1 MRMSFR
7 EKASFNSAQA
17 FLCRSKSLYDGTKS
31 TMRLSNI
38 TSKLR
43 TVSATLANTN
53 PFSSKSQGNSITE
66 ENADD
71 VKQTEGIKKSK
82 RRTRERTTFTN
93 ESSTSASG
101 KQEKPERKKKKK
113 KQKHDH
119 SDTTKLVKTSSI
131 QQTTE
136 YVVQEGDSFNSVAAR
151 FDLTPSELC
160 RVNKFLS
167 RTLFVGQVIKLPINE
182 KVANMTAES
191 SNKSV
196 ASGVKSDNNNLNAEE
211 NVQVTTEEITKNPL
225 DPKVCL
231 TEGESKSKL
240 LQSVDSLTSSVNET
254 DTDDQ
259 DFDESSTYSEYT
271 DYADEENDPMAC
283 QYLKFDCKFVV
294 DLQCSV
300 PGIILVTTNMF
311 VFKPYDEEQYPLEN
325 HCKQIPLSQFRT
337 IAVYRDPSVMYFTK
351 RGTQPTSCPS
361 NVNIE
366 CDVNEIINS
375 TEQTPCVIITKN
387 DDSSTELSNPIE
399 IKGITC
405 EMNSGEKH
413 DIGQKD
419 IENVITTDSLSA
431 SNLKKCDLD
440 DNPFYLCILA
450 YTNSVENNS
459 HRRHP
464 FWFTVQSE
472 EYWFLIPNE
481 KSKIL
486 FDFLLTCQFHGYE
499 DDVKQCTDMEVSQL
513 SIKSTEIKDTN
524 KANTIISKLHSKS
537 LGNLNFF
544 KSSIV
549 SPVSSEHFCLDDD
562 NNDDVSKFEKTIHRH
577 HNHKH
582 THRHHNYCHF
592 VVVPNTFD
600 WVLPRIGSSDDHSRT
615 LLILNNQQKYTN
627 TLKEAPKISSDQNE
641 HCQQSQSNKLKKLQ
655 NIEHSTDSSSFRDTT
670 DISKTVEKHDSVPSM
685 EEEKAALQL
694 LKRETINWELVSSKE
709 LELKELEE
717 EKRKQF
723 MFDCIKSAEPEL
735 LPIPTATSNSEIF
748 DVHKVRDLLQNL
760 TPDAEGLDWILTY
773 STSVHGFSLRSL
785 YRRCA
790 NSLTESS
797 KDNSYGTIHTKMK
810 HTLTSNSPHAANQPC
825 ILIIRTSTN
834 EIFGAM
840 LNTHPYPSNGRFYG
854 NGSCFVFR
862 WINTTD
868 SKQDQLKGN
877 SNSINEQD
885 SISLSVTSNKLLNI
899 PTDVNSVSI
908 SSSSLLG
915 TDNHNSDLV
924 SSSSSF
930 ISSDVRTETVTK
942 EFAHLCYNDKKEFP
956 EQGKKQTFQKFTW
969 SGENSYFINGDYDSL
984 TIGCSQGH
992 SAIQLDDILLHGH
1005 SDNCETF
1012 NSPQLTLSSPDFIIT
1027 TLEIWSF
1034 I

>member
-1 MRMSFR
+1 
-7 EKASFNSAQA
+7 
-17 FLCRSKSLYDGTKS
+17 
-31 TMRLSNI
+31 
-38 TSKLR
+38 
-43 TVSATLANTN
+43 
-53 PFSSKSQGNSITE
+53 
-66 ENADD
+66 
-71 VKQTEGIKKSK
+71 
-82 RRTRERTTFTN
+82 
-93 ESSTSASG
+93 
-101 KQEKPERKKKKK
+101 
-113 KQKHDH
+113 
-119 SDTTKLVKTSSI
+119 
-131 QQTTE
+131 
-136 YVVQEGDSFNSVAAR
+136 
-151 FDLTPSELC
+151 
-160 RVNKFLS
+160 
-167 RTLFVGQVIKLPINE
+167 
-182 KVANMTAES
+182 MTAES
-191 SNKSV
+191 SSKSV
-196 ASGVKSDNNNLNAEE
+196 ASGVKNDNNDLNIEE
-211 NVQVTTEEITKNPL
+211 NEQMTTEKVIKNPL
-225 DPKVCL
+225 DPKVYL
-231 TEGESKSKL
+231 IEEEIKSNL

-254 DTDDQ
+254 DTDEQ
-259 DFDESSTYSEYT
+259 DLDESSTYSEYT

-351 RGTQPTSCPS
+351 RGAQPTSCPS
-361 NVNIE
+361 NVNI
-366 CDVNEIINS
+366 DYNVNDIRNS
-375 TEQTPCVIITKN
+375 NEQTPCVIITKN
-387 DDSSTELSNPIE
+387 DDNSMDKLSNSIE
-399 IKGITC
+399 TKRDIC
-405 EMNSGEKH
+405 EINSGEKY
-413 DIGQKD
+413 DIEQKHN
-419 IENVITTDSLSA
+419 ENVITTDNVNNSSSA
-431 SNLKKCDLD
+431 SNLKKYDLD

-450 YTNSVENNS
+450 STNSVENNK

-464 FWFTVQSE
+464 YWFTVQSE
-472 EYWFLIPNE
+472 EYWFLIPSE

-499 DDVKQCTDMEVSQL
+499 DDVKQGTDMEVSQL
-513 SIKSTEIKDTN
+513 SIKSTEIKETN
-524 KANTIISKLHSKS
+524 KTNTITSKLHSKS

-549 SPVSSEHFCLDDD
+549 SPVSSERFCLDDGG
-562 NNDDVSKFEKTIHRH
+562 NDDVGKFEKTLHRH

-582 THRHHNYCHF
+582 THRHHNHCHF

-600 WVLPRIGSSDDHSRT
+600 WVLPRIGSLDDHSRT
-615 LLILNNQQKYTN
+615 LLILKNQKKYTPR
-627 TLKEAPKISSDQNE
+627 TPSYQNE
-641 HCQQSQSNKLKKLQ
+641 HCQQDSQSNELKESQ
-655 NIEHSTDSSSFRDTT
+655 NLEQSTNSSSLTDST
-670 DISKTVEKHDSVPSM
+670 DISKTVEICDSIPSM

-694 LKRETINWELVSSKE
+694 LKRETVNWELVSSKE

-723 MFDCIKSAEPEL
+723 MFDCIKLAEPEL
-735 LPIPTATSNSEIF
+735 LPIPAATSNSEIF

-797 KDNSYGTIHTKMK
+797 KDNLHSTIHTKMK
-810 HTLTSNSPHAANQPC
+810 HTLMSNSPHSANQPC

-868 SKQDQLKGN
+868 SKQDQLKEN

-885 SISLSVTSNKLLNI
+885 STSLSATSNKLMNI
-899 PTDVNSVSI
+899 PKDVNSASI
-908 SSSSLLG
+908 SSSALLV

-930 ISSDVRTETVTK
+930 TSFDMRTETVTK
-942 EFAHLCYNDKKEFP
+942 EFAHLCYNDKSEFP
-956 EQGKKQTFQKFTW
+956 EQDKKQTFQKFIW
-969 SGENSYFINGDYDSL
+969 SGKNSYFINGDYDSL

-1005 SDNCETF
+1005 SVNCETF
-1012 NSPQLTLSSPDFIIT
+1012 DSPQLTLSSPDFVIT

>member
-1 MRMSFR
+1 MSFR
-7 EKASFNSAQA
+7 EKAGFNSAQA
-17 FLCRSKSLYDGTKS
+17 FLHRSKSLYDGTKS

-38 TSKLR
+38 TAKLR
-43 TVSATLANTN
+43 TVSATLTNTN
-53 PFSSKSQGNSITE
+53 PFNSKSQENSIAE

-71 VKQTEGIKKSK
+71 LKQTEGIKKVK
-82 RRTRERTTFTN
+82 RRTRKRITFTN
-93 ESSTSASG
+93 ESSTAASG
-101 KQEKPERKKKKK
+101 KQEKPESKKRKK

-119 SDTTKLVKTSSI
+119 SETTKLVKANSV

-136 YVVQEGDSFNSVAAR
+136 YVVQESDSFNSVAAR

-160 RVNKFLS
+160 RINKLLS

-182 KVANMTAES
+182 KLENMTAES
-191 SNKSV
+191 SSKSV
-196 ASGVKSDNNNLNAEE
+196 ASSVKSDNNHLNIEE
-211 NVQVTTEEITKNPL
+211 NEQITTENVIKNPL

-231 TEGESKSKL
+231 IEEEIKSKL

-254 DTDDQ
+254 DTDEQ
-259 DFDESSTYSEYT
+259 DLDESSTYSEYT
-271 DYADEENDPMAC
+271 DYAEEENDPMAC

-351 RGTQPTSCPS
+351 RGAQPTSCPS
-361 NVNIE
+361 NVNI
-366 CDVNEIINS
+366 DYNVSDIRNS
-375 TEQTPCVIITKN
+375 NEQTPCVIITKN
-387 DDSSTELSNPIE
+387 DDNSMDKLSNPIE
-399 IKGITC
+399 IKGNIC
-405 EMNSGEKH
+405 GMNSSEKY
-413 DIGQKD
+413 DIEQKD
-419 IENVITTDSLSA
+419 NENVITTDDMNNSSAA
-431 SNLKKCDLD
+431 SNLKKCDL
-440 DNPFYLCILA
+440 A
-450 YTNSVENNS
+450 STNSVENNK

-464 FWFTVQSE
+464 YWFTVQSE

-481 KSKIL
+481 KSKVL

-499 DDVKQCTDMEVSQL
+499 DDVKQGTDMEVSQL

-524 KANTIISKLHSKS
+524 KTNTITSKLHSKS

-549 SPVSSEHFCLDDD
+549 SPVSSERFCLDDGGS
-562 NNDDVSKFEKTIHRH
+562 DDVGKFEKTLHRH

-582 THRHHNYCHF
+582 THRHHNHCHF

-600 WVLPRIGSSDDHSRT
+600 WVLPRIGISDDHSRT
-615 LLILNNQQKYTN
+615 LLILKNQQKYT
-627 TLKEAPKISSDQNE
+627 PKISSYQNE
-641 HCQQSQSNKLKKLQ
+641 HGQQNCQSNELKGSQ
-655 NIEHSTDSSSFRDTT
+655 NLEQSTNSSSLTDTT
-670 DISKTVEKHDSVPSM
+670 DISKTVEICDSIPSM

-694 LKRETINWELVSSKE
+694 LKRETVNWELVSSKE
-709 LELKELEE
+709 LELKDLEE

-723 MFDCIKSAEPEL
+723 MFDCIKLAEPEL

-797 KDNSYGTIHTKMK
+797 KDNLHSTIHTKMK
-810 HTLTSNSPHAANQPC
+810 HTLIPNSPHASNQPC

-868 SKQDQLKGN
+868 SKQDQLKEN

-885 SISLSVTSNKLLNI
+885 STSLSVTSNKLMNI
-899 PTDVNSVSI
+899 PVDVNSASI
-908 SSSSLLG
+908 SSSVLLV

-930 ISSDVRTETVTK
+930 DMRTETVTK
-942 EFAHLCYNDKKEFP
+942 EFAHLCYDDKREFP
-956 EQGKKQTFQKFTW
+956 EQDKKQTFQKFIW
-969 SGENSYFINGDYDSL
+969 SGKNSYFINGDYDSL

-992 SAIQLDDILLHGH
+992 SAIQLDDHLLHGH
-1005 SDNCETF
+1005 SVNCETF
-1012 NSPQLTLSSPDFIIT
+1012 DSPQLTLSSPDFVIT

>member
-1 MRMSFR
+1 MKMSFR
-7 EKASFNSAQA
+7 EKAGFNSAQA
-17 FLCRSKSLYDGTKS
+17 FLHRSKSLYDGTKS

-53 PFSSKSQGNSITE
+53 PFSSKSQDNSIAE
-66 ENADD
+66 ENTND
-71 VKQTEGIKKSK
+71 VKQTERIKKVK
-82 RRTRERTTFTN
+82 RRTRKRITFTN

-101 KQEKPERKKKKK
+101 KQEKPEGKKRKK
-113 KQKHDH
+113 KQKHDY
-119 SDTTKLVKTSSI
+119 SETTKLVKANSD

-160 RVNKFLS
+160 RVNKLLS
-167 RTLFVGQVIKLPINE
+167 RTLFVGQVIKLPISE
-182 KVANMTAES
+182 KVENMTAES
-191 SNKSV
+191 SSKSV
-196 ASGVKSDNNNLNAEE
+196 ASGVKNDNNDLNIEE
-211 NVQVTTEEITKNPL
+211 NEQMTTEKVIKNPL
-225 DPKVCL
+225 DPKVYL
-231 TEGESKSKL
+231 IEEEIKSNL

-254 DTDDQ
+254 DTDEQ
-259 DFDESSTYSEYT
+259 DLDESSTYSEYT

-351 RGTQPTSCPS
+351 RGAQPTSCPS
-361 NVNIE
+361 NVNI
-366 CDVNEIINS
+366 DYNVNDIRNS
-375 TEQTPCVIITKN
+375 NEQTPCVIITKN
-387 DDSSTELSNPIE
+387 DDNSMDKLSNSIE
-399 IKGITC
+399 TKRDIC
-405 EMNSGEKH
+405 EINSGEKY
-413 DIGQKD
+413 DIEQKHN
-419 IENVITTDSLSA
+419 ENVITTDNVNNSSSA
-431 SNLKKCDLD
+431 SNLKKYDLD

-450 YTNSVENNS
+450 STNSVENNK

-464 FWFTVQSE
+464 YWFTVQSE
-472 EYWFLIPNE
+472 EYWFLIPSE

-499 DDVKQCTDMEVSQL
+499 DDVKQGTDMEVSQL
-513 SIKSTEIKDTN
+513 SIKSTEIKETN
-524 KANTIISKLHSKS
+524 KTNTITSKLHSKS

-549 SPVSSEHFCLDDD
+549 SPVSSERFCLDDGG
-562 NNDDVSKFEKTIHRH
+562 NDDVGKFEKTLHRH

-582 THRHHNYCHF
+582 THRHHNHCHF

-600 WVLPRIGSSDDHSRT
+600 WVLPRIGSLDDHSRT
-615 LLILNNQQKYTN
+615 LLILKNQKKYTPR
-627 TLKEAPKISSDQNE
+627 TPSYQNE
-641 HCQQSQSNKLKKLQ
+641 HCQQDSQSNELKESQ
-655 NIEHSTDSSSFRDTT
+655 NLEQSTNSSSLTDST
-670 DISKTVEKHDSVPSM
+670 DISKTVEICDSIPSM

-694 LKRETINWELVSSKE
+694 LKRETVNWELVSSKE

-723 MFDCIKSAEPEL
+723 MFDCIKLAEPEL
-735 LPIPTATSNSEIF
+735 LPIPAATSNSEIF

-797 KDNSYGTIHTKMK
+797 KDNLHSTIHTKMK
-810 HTLTSNSPHAANQPC
+810 HTLMSNSPHSANQPC

-834 EIFGAM
+834 EVSF
-840 LNTHPYPSNGRFYG
+840 F
-854 NGSCFVFR
+854 F
-862 WINTTD
+862 
-868 SKQDQLKGN
+868 QL
-877 SNSINEQD
+877 
-885 SISLSVTSNKLLNI
+885 
-899 PTDVNSVSI
+899 P
-908 SSSSLLG
+908 
-915 TDNHNSDLV
+915 
-924 SSSSSF
+924 F
-930 ISSDVRTETVTK
+930 I
-942 EFAHLCYNDKKEFP
+942 
-956 EQGKKQTFQKFTW
+956 
-969 SGENSYFINGDYDSL
+969 
-984 TIGCSQGH
+984 
-992 SAIQLDDILLHGH
+992 
-1005 SDNCETF
+1005 
-1012 NSPQLTLSSPDFIIT
+1012 
-1027 TLEIWSF
+1027 
-1034 I
+1034 